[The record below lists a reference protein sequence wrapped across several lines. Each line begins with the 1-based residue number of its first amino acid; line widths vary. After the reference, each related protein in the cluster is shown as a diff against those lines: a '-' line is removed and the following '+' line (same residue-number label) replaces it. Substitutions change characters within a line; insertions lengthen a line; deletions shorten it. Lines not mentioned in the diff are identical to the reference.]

1 MLILNY
7 SEEIIA
13 EAMEQPSADLYLRDA
28 LDDLRRTRQSLDR
41 LFLLATTIEDEQ
53 SDMTNVEKH
62 VIWLERLLHT

>member
-41 LFLLATTIEDEQ
+41 LFLLATTVEDEQ
-53 SDMTNVEKH
+53 NDMSNVEKS
-62 VIWLERLLHT
+62 T